1 MFDCIIIGGGP
12 AGLNAALVLGRAK
25 RKVLLLDENKPRNAV
40 THASHGFLT
49 RDGIK
54 PSAFKATAYAD
65 LRKYPNVEWA
75 QVRVCAITKE
85 QGGFSVDTENKD
97 TYQARKILLATGLKD
112 RLPDIAGIEQ
122 FYGSSLFPCPFC
134 DGWELRDRPLV
145 VICENERVLHL
156 GKLIWN
162 WSNDLVICTN
172 GQRFLTD
179 EQKKPFL
186 VNGIEIIEEEIAALE
201 GEDGQLQNIRFTNG
215 KKIKRE
221 GGFVAVDLQQA
232 AAFGEAL
239 GCTYNEQGGIKTD
252 TFGRASVEGVYASGD
267 ATFNGAQQ
275 LILAAAEGSKVGAGI
290 VMDLVGEE
298 F

>member
-54 PSAFKATAYAD
+54 PSAFKEAAYAD
-65 LRKYPNVEWA
+65 LRKYPNIEWA
-75 QVRVCAITKE
+75 QVRVGTMTKE
-85 QGGFSVDTENKD
+85 QGGFSVQTETKE
-97 TYQARKILLATGLKD
+97 TYHARKILLATGLKD
-112 RLPDIAGIEQ
+112 QLPDIAGIES

-145 VICENERVLHL
+145 VICEDERVLHL

-162 WSNDLVICTN
+162 WSKDLVICTN

-179 EQKKPFL
+179 EQKTAFL
-186 VNGIEIIEEEIAALE
+186 ANGIKVIEKEIAALE
-201 GEDGQLQNIRFTNG
+201 GEDGQLQNIRFADGQEIN
-215 KKIKRE
+215 RE

-232 AAFGEAL
+232 EAFGKAL

-252 TFGRASVEGVYASGD
+252 PFGRTSVAGVYASGD
-267 ATFNGAQQ
+267 TTFNGPQQ

-290 VMDLVGEE
+290 VIDLVDEE